1 MYLSVWIVGNDLF
14 VRLIRLLQHANV
26 CHRTSVSCRMQS
38 KKCSHT
44 SRLSTLHTEI
54 HTKMRYNMIQSMT
67 VCLRVISMTG
77 VCEEHKHASLQMTWE
92 EKRWCRKCKRR
103 QMGTTCAHLIHHVF
117 VGSQESLQKQLNA
130 RRGSNE
136 PKELH
141 LRLYRPNRAFRK
153 RMNKNDLSANSLFS
167 RKMAAHVRYV
177 RFHLNKPDCGTMS
190 TPKWGSLNM
199 PGWEKTKY
207 GTNASYQL
215 SSRVVDE

>member
-117 VGSQESLQKQLNA
+117 VGSQESLQI
-130 RRGSNE
+130 
-136 PKELH
+136 
-141 LRLYRPNRAFRK
+141 
-153 RMNKNDLSANSLFS
+153 
-167 RKMAAHVRYV
+167 
-177 RFHLNKPDCGTMS
+177 
-190 TPKWGSLNM
+190 
-199 PGWEKTKY
+199 
-207 GTNASYQL
+207 QL
-215 SSRVVDE
+215 SPTSRTRSNFVMLGEGRTNPKSYILDSTGLTGHLENEWTRMTCQQTASSLEKWQHMFGT

>member
-26 CHRTSVSCRMQS
+26 CHRTSYRMQS

-77 VCEEHKHASLQMTWE
+77 VCEEHKHASLQMKWE

-103 QMGTTCAHLIHHVF
+103 QMGTTCAHLIYHVF
-117 VGSQESLQKQLNA
+117 VGSQESLQKQLSPTS
-130 RRGSNE
+130 RTRSNFVMLGE
-136 PKELH
+136 GRTNPKSYILDSTGLTGH
-141 LRLYRPNRAFRK
+141 LENEWT
-153 RMNKNDLSANSLFS
+153 RMTCQETASSLEKWQHMF
-167 RKMAAHVRYV
+167 
-177 RFHLNKPDCGTMS
+177 GT
-190 TPKWGSLNM
+190 
-199 PGWEKTKY
+199 
-207 GTNASYQL
+207 
-215 SSRVVDE
+215 